1 MTFLVSKLMKYFFWW
16 FVKVS
21 QKYCVVYRS
30 FNYPSRI
37 WILNTYFFMQ
47 FFFCHE
53 KCLICLN
60 IFLFLTGAFL
70 LKTERIVFLKLYISF
85 LSNLPVFFIRLIF
98 IIVNFFYKCG
108 SYYLR
113 FKLLK
118 FHFEFC
124 YCQQMKIRNASLK
137 IITMLKVTGFVCK
150 Y

>member
-1 MTFLVSKLMKYFFWW
+1 MTFLVSKLMNFFLVVLQS
-16 FVKVS
+16 FLEIFCSVS
-21 QKYCVVYRS
+21 QFFLSLKDLDFKYLFLYAS
-30 FNYPSRI
+30 
-37 WILNTYFFMQ
+37 
-47 FFFCHE
+47 FFCHE

-60 IFLFLTGAFL
+60 IFPILTGAYL
-70 LKTERIVFLKLYISF
+70 LKTERIVSLKLYISF

-98 IIVNFFYKCG
+98 IIINFFYKCR